1 MTLPPTF
8 SEVEGVRE
16 PMSIY
21 FSSRPEAQRLPLISR
36 NVGVSR
42 LSALNQAT
50 PIPWLYVGGDVALL
64 LRCVSLLLAQ
74 SRHPTTEFQCPLLG
88 VKRTLCGR
96 AAMSAFDPK
105 RT

>member
-21 FSSRPEAQRLPLISR
+21 FSSRPEAQQLPLISR
-36 NVGVSR
+36 TVGVSR

-50 PIPWLYVGGDVALL
+50 PLPWLYVGGDVALL
-64 LRCVSLLLAQ
+64 LRCTSPFLAQ
-74 SRHPTTEFQCPLLG
+74 SGHSQTGFQCPFGGKADCRHLILLW
-88 VKRTLCGR
+88 
-96 AAMSAFDPK
+96 
-105 RT
+105 